1 MNHLSSFNPFTED
14 DMRKLVM
21 KSSSAFCDLDPAP
34 TWLINVCL
42 DVLISP
48 MTNIVNLSLDTG
60 AFPDSMKAAR
70 VKPLL
75 KKHGLDCNILKNYRP
90 VSNLSFMSK
99 LVETT

>member
-1 MNHLSSFNPFTED
+1 
-14 DMRKLVM
+14 MRTLVM

-34 TWLINVCL
+34 IWLIKDCL

-60 AFPDSMKAAR
+60 TFPDSMKVAR

-75 KKHGLDCNILKNYRP
+75 KKHGIDCNILKNYWP
-90 VSNLSFMSK
+90 VSNLSFM
-99 LVETT
+99 